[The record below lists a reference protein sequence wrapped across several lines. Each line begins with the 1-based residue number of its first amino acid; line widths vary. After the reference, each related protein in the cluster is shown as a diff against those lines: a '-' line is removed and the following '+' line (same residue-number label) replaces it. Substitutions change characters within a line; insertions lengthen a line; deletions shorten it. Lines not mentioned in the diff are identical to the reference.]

1 MRATRL
7 LGNYA
12 GRIER
17 RQFVPRPR
25 GEVFAFF
32 SNAANLEALTPAFLQ
47 FHILTPAPIEMRSGT
62 LIDYELKLFG
72 IRFRWQTLIELFEP
86 EVRFVDV
93 QLTGPYR
100 RWHHEH
106 RFEDAPGGTWIV
118 DQVDYEMP
126 FGPLGRLAHL
136 LSVRRSLQTIFDF
149 RAVKI
154 AALFGAAET
163 CSADERKPPRRK
175 L

>member
-1 MRATRL
+1 MGL
-7 LGNYA
+7 LGNYV

-17 RQFVPRPR
+17 KQFVPRSR
-25 GEVFAFF
+25 DEVFAFF

-72 IRFRWQTLIELFEP
+72 IRFHWQTLIELFEP
-86 EVRFVDV
+86 NTRFVDV

-106 RFEDAPGGTWIV
+106 RFEDAPGGTWIA
-118 DQVDYEMP
+118 DLVDYEMP
-126 FGPLGRLAHL
+126 FGPVGRIAHG
-136 LSVRRSLQTIFDF
+136 LSVKRSLRTIFDF
-149 RAVKI
+149 RAAKI
-154 AALFGAAET
+154 AELFGTAEAI
-163 CSADERKPPRRK
+163 SSQPRKNPAD
-175 L
+175 LAC